1 MWNAECGIER
11 RASIPHS
18 EFRIPRSAV
27 KHRRLFSAA
36 GRREAKMPVRGYR
49 GDAAARRA
57 REEALLHQERLV
69 HFLERPRVLAHG
81 GADRLQAHG
90 TALELLD
97 DRLQDARVHVVEPE

>member
-1 MWNAECGIER
+1 MRSAELMGALR
-11 RASIPHS
+11 SGVRAAIPHS

-57 REEALLHQERLV
+57 RDEADLEQERLDDL
-69 HFLERPRVLAHG
+69 FERA
-81 GADRLQAHG
+81 
-90 TALELLD
+90 ALLGK
-97 DRLQDARVHVVEPE
+97 